1 VHDTAL
7 LAHELLCVHLRCFYG
22 VDTGLP
28 SKKISA
34 RSATAKKKSTLM
46 RRRKLRNL
54 RFPKA

>member
-1 VHDTAL
+1 VHDASL
-7 LAHELLCVHLRCFYG
+7 PAHELLCVHLRCFYG
-22 VDTGLP
+22 VDLP